1 MKEMMEGLSAEEMI
15 IILESCF
22 CCICLLAMEVN
33 RCSVCSF
40 AEEISNQQTAM
51 DESKIFLILPGH
63 STGLERCW
71 IEGQSLC
78 KLANFPVL
86 CKWIKAYSGEAGVP
100 VLLHPCW
107 FTHCH
112 HAMKSG
118 NECRTISHFSGFG
131 LCTVC
136 VFVYLSNAY
145 NKQQTIYNRWVS
157 SLLAVQRVRHRLIV
171 WNRWSVWHSWSVLQG
186 CCMDVFCCVVY
197 TA

>member
-112 HAMKSG
+112 HAMKAG
-118 NECRTISHFSGFG
+118 MNVEPLVTF
-131 LCTVC
+131 LALVC
-136 VFVYLSNAY
+136 ALFVYLYTCRMHTANS
-145 NKQQTIYNRWVS
+145 KRSITDGFLHCWQF
-157 SLLAVQRVRHRLIV
+157 
-171 WNRWSVWHSWSVLQG
+171 SVYG
-186 CCMDVFCCVVY
+186 ID
-197 TA
+197 